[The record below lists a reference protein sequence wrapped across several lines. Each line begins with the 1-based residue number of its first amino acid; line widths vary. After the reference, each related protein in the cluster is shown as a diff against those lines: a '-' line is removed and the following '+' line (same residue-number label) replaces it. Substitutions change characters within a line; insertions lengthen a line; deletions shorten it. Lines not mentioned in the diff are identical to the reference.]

1 MRRMWTRGLVVAALG
16 LLGGA
21 GLQAQSATA
30 RVDRVRAEMELR
42 EAAARAELRGTRTEI
57 ALSRAQSAATLR
69 AVEAE
74 LAQVRAVG
82 LATTR
87 SALRASAAEVARV
100 TAEVDAVASATVAR
114 SLGSMSQRS
123 ARAGAELRAAE
134 RAIAQQGAALRS
146 RVARG
151 AAVEARALEPRP
163 EERVPEAW
171 LPQDPADSLY
181 RAARAR
187 LNDRRYAEAA
197 RTFASIRSDYPRSG
211 YVGDTFY
218 FEALARSRVGGQDQ
232 LRTALELLTVQRR
245 EHAQAATVSDAR
257 ALQVRIESE
266 LARRGDAQAAQ
277 SIMGVAQGAGQG
289 RGSNSSSASQG
300 QVACDEEEQAMRA
313 TALSALLHLDPER
326 ARPILQEV
334 LRTRDECAAELRAQ
348 AVFILADQGGDDP
361 ATVDLLLDLAHRN
374 PDPDPEVREA
384 AVFWLSQTGR
394 DEAVDALIEILRS
407 GTADTEV
414 AEQAIFALGQTGNPR
429 AFETLRDFAADSDAD
444 LELREGAIFWL
455 GQHDQGG
462 AGFLRSLYS
471 SLDDAD
477 LKEGVLH
484 SVAQSGTPEAMEW
497 LMGRALDPQE
507 DIEVRKTALFWA
519 GQAGLTPAQAL
530 DLYRSSTDTE
540 LREQAIFVLTQVA
553 DDGEAVEALMEIART
568 EENPELRQNAVFWLG
583 QSDDPRVVEFL
594 MELIRG
600 GGDR

>member
-1 MRRMWTRGLVVAALG
+1 MRRMWTRGLVVVVLG
-16 LLGGA
+16 LPAGA
-21 GLQAQSATA
+21 ELQAQSATA
-30 RVDRVRAEMELR
+30 RVDRVRAELELR
-42 EAAARAELRGTRTEI
+42 EAAVQAEVRGARAEI
-57 ALSRAQSAATLR
+57 ALSRAKSAATLR

-82 LATTR
+82 LASTR

-100 TAEVDAVASATVAR
+100 TAEV
-114 SLGSMSQRS
+114 
-123 ARAGAELRAAE
+123 
-134 RAIAQQGAALRS
+134 
-146 RVARG
+146 
-151 AAVEARALEPRP
+151 AAVARALEPRP
-163 EERVPEAW
+163 EERVPQAW

-245 EHAQAATVSDAR
+245 EHAQAATVADAR

-277 SIMGVAQGAGQG
+277 SIVGAAQGVGQG
-289 RGSNSSSASQG
+289 RGSNQSASQG
-300 QVACDEEEQAMRA
+300 QVACDDEEQAMRA

-484 SVAQSGTPEAMEW
+484 SVAQSSTPEAMEW

-594 MELIRG
+594 MELVRG
-600 GGDR
+600 GGGGER